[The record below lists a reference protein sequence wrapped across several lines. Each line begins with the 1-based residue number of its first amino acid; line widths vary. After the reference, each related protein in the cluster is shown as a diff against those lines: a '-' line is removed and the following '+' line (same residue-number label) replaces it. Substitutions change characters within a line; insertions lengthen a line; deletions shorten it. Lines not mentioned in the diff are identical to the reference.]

1 MLNIHSIKYHHW
13 NTSPLN
19 LFCQNIQG
27 HTDTTMYK
35 IVNQQRPTNTE
46 NQQRPNTENYTQYL
60 VITYKGR
67 DSEEYK

>member
-1 MLNIHSIKYHHW
+1 
-13 NTSPLN
+13 
-19 LFCQNIQG
+19 
-27 HTDTTMYK
+27 MYK